1 MRKKNIYERIE
12 HGNHHVLFAAV
23 PLILFFCLYYVTRFG
38 IGVTPDST
46 FYISAARSIAQTGEI
61 RSIWGGTKMDYLTHY
76 PPCYPVVI
84 FLFNLIVENTYEAVR
99 FLNCAMIALT
109 SWMIAYQV
117 KVYARNYTAVV
128 AQIVIFLSI
137 PLFEVYQMAWSEGVF
152 IFFSVYGMFTL
163 IRAIERKN
171 NKLFFFSAILTA
183 IAVGTRYAGITL
195 IISNVVILIWLF
207 RDDTLLKRILKAILH
222 GGISISIFA
231 FWFIRNQLL
240 SHNPT
245 DRSFAFHPM
254 GLEYLESFL
263 NCTANYFIPINFGSK
278 ESMIIG
284 ALLSLLLLYVFYYF
298 LKKGNLFI
306 VRFFTC
312 QGLIYLIFISVSNT
326 FFDYTPFYPRTLQPL
341 YLPITFTAIFY
352 FFHLRTEIS
361 KYFKIVFVLY
371 LMLMVVQ
378 FFKSVIRVND
388 GREYASQAYKIPATI
403 KALNS
408 IPNHSKVFSNEVD
421 RIYYLTD
428 IVTDWQQEFS
438 YKKGSYLIMFKNGR
452 SYIGNEFSDA
462 SHHWQGVYDSKD
474 VIIKKVID

>member
-1 MRKKNIYERIE
+1 MRKKNIYDKIE
-12 HGNHHVLFAAV
+12 NENHHALFAAV

-61 RSIWGGTKMDYLTHY
+61 RSIWAGTKMEYLTHY
-76 PPCYPVVI
+76 PPCYPIVI
-84 FLFNLIVENTYEAVR
+84 FLFNLIVENSYEAVR
-99 FLNCAMIALT
+99 LLNCVLIALT
-109 SWMIAYQV
+109 SWMFAYQI
-117 KVYARNYTAVV
+117 KVYANHYTAVV
-128 AQIVIFLSI
+128 AQIVIFLSV
-137 PLFEVYQMAWSEGVF
+137 PLFEVYQMAWSECVF

-163 IRAIERKN
+163 IKAIETKN
-171 NKLFFFSAILTA
+171 KKLFFFSAILSA

-195 IISNVVILIWLF
+195 IISNIVILIWIF
-207 RDDTLLKRILKAILH
+207 KDDTLLKRILKAILH

-254 GLEYLESFL
+254 GLEYLESFI
-263 NCTANYFIPINFGSK
+263 NCTANYFIPFNFGSK
-278 ESMIIG
+278 ESMLIG
-284 ALLSLLLLYVFYYF
+284 ALLSLVLLYAFYYF

-341 YLPITFTAIFY
+341 YLPITFAAIFY
-352 FFHLRTEIS
+352 FFHRRTEINT
-361 KYFKIVFVLY
+361 FVKIGFGFY
-371 LMLMVVQ
+371 LILMVVQ
-378 FFKSVIRVND
+378 FYKTVKQVND
-388 GREYASQAYKIPATI
+388 GREYASQTYKIPATI

-428 IVTDWQQEFS
+428 IVTDWQQDFS
-438 YKKGSYLIMFKNGR
+438 YEKGSYLIMFKNGR

-462 SHHWQGVYDSKD
+462 AHHWQEVYDSKD
-474 VIIKKVID
+474 VTIKKVID